1 MQLHQVKPIHK
12 QKEKKR
18 VGRGGKRGTYSGK
31 GIKGQ
36 KSRAGRKLRP
46 EIRDFIKK
54 IPKKRG
60 YRFKSIKPKPE
71 IINLRDLEKHFS
83 AKGGSASGGN
93 DIILVNP
100 EVLLKAG
107 LVRRIKGRTPE
118 VKILGAGEL
127 KKKLKI
133 ENCKMSKSV
142 EKVLGVKKEK
152 TEKKKTETVVQSPS
166 AGNQLAK

>member
-1 MQLHQVKPIHK
+1 MQLHQVKTTHR
-12 QKEKKR
+12 QRNKKR

-36 KSRAGRKLRP
+36 KSRAGHKIRP

-54 IPKKRG
+54 IPKRRG
-60 YRFKSIKPKPE
+60 YRFKAIKPKAE
-71 IINLRDLEKHFS
+71 IVNLKDLEKYFNE
-83 AKGGSASGGN
+83 G
-93 DIILVNP
+93 DLVNP
-100 EVLLKAG
+100 ETLLEKR
-107 LVRRIKGRTPE
+107 LISRINGRTPE

-142 EKVLGVKKEK
+142 EKILGIKK
-152 TEKKKTETVVQSPS
+152 P
-166 AGNQLAK
+166 AGLSTKS